1 MPTNRHNMKGA
12 VMPEIENRISLGN
25 VITLAILLISGLLA
39 FSSVQGQTTSHEK
52 QIDDHE
58 GRIRVLETTIT
69 GSLSRIDARL
79 SQIEKEL
86 AK

>member
-1 MPTNRHNMKGA
+1 
-12 VMPEIENRISLGN
+12 MPEIENRISLGN
-25 VITLAILLISGLLA
+25 VITLAVLLISGLLA
-39 FSSVQGQTTSHEK
+39 FSSVQGQTTTHKEK
-52 QIDDHE
+52 IEDHE
-58 GRIRVLETTIT
+58 SRIRVLETTIT

>member
-1 MPTNRHNMKGA
+1 
-12 VMPEIENRISLGN
+12 MPEIDSRISLGN
-25 VITLAILLISGLLA
+25 LITLGVLLLTGLLA
-39 FSSVQGQTTSHEK
+39 FSAVQGQTSSHGD
-52 QIDDHE
+52 QIKDHE
-58 GRIRVLETTIT
+58 NRIRFIEHTLT